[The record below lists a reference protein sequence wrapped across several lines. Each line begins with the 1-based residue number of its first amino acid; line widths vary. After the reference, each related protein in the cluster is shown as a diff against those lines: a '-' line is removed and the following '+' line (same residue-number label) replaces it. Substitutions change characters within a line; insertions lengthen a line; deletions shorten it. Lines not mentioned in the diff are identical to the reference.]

1 MINQLPLEWMA
12 YDTALPRS
20 TFLAQQAA
28 FVIAS
33 LIGFSAFFALSFMA
47 AETLTR
53 RAFGDH
59 PQLWRAWSRRSS
71 AGDDA
76 AAPGASVQILGL
88 TAGAYLLVPV
98 FLAYDVM
105 LYLRRHEVPRLVV
118 ALRGGAAPGRARHLR
133 ALALGDRQ
141 LLPGRLL
148 GGSAVPRGAARR
160 GGPHRRPL
168 RPAAALPG
176 DRVRRAGRWY
186 SAPGMRRTLPSRRTH
201 GRSS

>member
-59 PQLWRAWSRRSS
+59 PQLWRAWSRRSPS
-71 AGDDA
+71 GDDA
-76 AAPGASVQILGL
+76 AAPGASVQILGR
-88 TAGAYLLVPV
+88 TVG
-98 FLAYDVM
+98 
-105 LYLRRHEVPRLVV
+105 
-118 ALRGGAAPGRARHLR
+118 
-133 ALALGDRQ
+133 
-141 LLPGRLL
+141 
-148 GGSAVPRGAARR
+148 AVPAR
-160 GGPHRRPL
+160 PC
-168 RPAAALPG
+168 LP
-176 DRVRRAGRWY
+176 RV
-186 SAPGMRRTLPSRRTH
+186 
-201 GRSS
+201 